1 MGFQPIAEHERLVN
15 VDSSGMP
22 LNSHENSTA
31 QDELLSPAASMGFW
45 RIYTIDKDG
54 NRIIS
59 NNPSDPDAVDIYF
72 GLQRDAPQPLPQEYI
87 NTLLEFNKLLNV
99 IRKIYYDVEPK
110 RIDTFRGY
118 YVRLFHLAKLAFEG
132 VGASPALAKDSLVA
146 LTLNIIDDES
156 GRVKNGHLQKLG
168 KYVIWYT
175 LGFLTFYILLELL
188 PIDTKKGYLINLGLD
203 RHLTANFLLLWIGC
217 FIGVWLSYGLRASNL
232 TLTDIINTDRD
243 RLIPQIR
250 LIFAGL
256 FTMIVGMLLVL
267 QVIDI
272 SFGNLRLSDVAT
284 NKMLAVLIGIFCGI
298 SELALPESIG
308 ARARK
313 LVEDIK

>member
-1 MGFQPIAEHERLVN
+1 MGLQPSAENEQHVN
-15 VDSSGMP
+15 ASSSELP
-22 LNSHENSTA
+22 LNPQENSIV
-31 QDELLSPAASMGFW
+31 QNDLVSPVTPTGFW
-45 RIYTIDKDG
+45 KISTIDKDG
-54 NRIIS
+54 NRVIS
-59 NNPSDPDAVDIYF
+59 NNPSDPDAVNIYF
-72 GLQRDAPQPLPQEYI
+72 GLQRNAPQPLPQEYI
-87 NTLLEFNKLLNV
+87 NTLLEFNKLLNA
-99 IRKIYYDVEPK
+99 IKKIYLDVDPK
-110 RIDTFRGY
+110 RTDTFRGY

-146 LTLNIIDDES
+146 LTFDIIDDES
-156 GRVKNGHLQKLG
+156 GRVKNGHLKKLG

-175 LGFLTFYILLELL
+175 LGFLVFYILLVLL
-188 PIDTKKGYLINLGLD
+188 PIDTKKGFLAVLGVD

-232 TLTDIINTDRD
+232 ILDDIINTDRD

-250 LIFAGL
+250 LLFAGL

-272 SFGNLRLSDVAT
+272 SFGNLKLSDVAT

-308 ARARK
+308 ARAK
-313 LVEDIK
+313 KMVEDIK